1 MGIPF
6 DHASMDQIVSQSR
19 AYFFQHVLSWDM
31 AAQIAVA
38 ACALLLAYKAA
49 RVIRTWI
56 TRQQTKCSS
65 VQELCDDLSR
75 LTHFSYVIGPALA
88 LLFLWIPY
96 RIAEHFNLPLDGL
109 YTIVICLLALALVR
123 FLTGQ
128 MQNRFWATVIIIFLW
143 FNAFLYIFHL
153 NEPWLNLL
161 QHIDFNLGKIHIS
174 LLTLFRAVVIVLVL
188 YWLSR
193 NLLFLLHFWLTAES
207 GLTPAVQIL
216 LYKLSVIFL
225 FCASV
230 VVVLQYMRLGLTVF
244 ALFSGA
250 LGLGLGFGLQKVFA
264 NLVSGFIILAD
275 KSIKPG
281 DVIQLGDKFGWI
293 NFLGTRY
300 TSVISRNGTEHL
312 IPNENLVTSEVI
324 NWSYSNNLIRLE
336 IPVGVS
342 YGSDL
347 EKARDLMLEAAAA
360 SPRVLKDPQPACY
373 LLGFGD
379 SSVNLELRA
388 WLNDPQNGIGSVK
401 SDLLWGI
408 WRRFHEHDIELPF
421 PQRDLN
427 FKSIPEVRI
436 RTGPE
441 ERTEER

>member
-1 MGIPF
+1 MGIRF
-6 DHASMDQIVSQSR
+6 DHTLLDQIVSQGR
-19 AYFFQHVLSWDM
+19 EYFFHHVLSWAM
-31 AAQIAVA
+31 VAQIAA
-38 ACALLLAYKAA
+38 GGCALLLAYKAT

-56 TRQQTKCSS
+56 TRQQAKCSS
-65 VQELCDDLSR
+65 LEGVSYELSR
-75 LTHFSYVIGPALA
+75 LKTFSYVIGPALA
-88 LLFLWIPY
+88 LFFLWIPY
-96 RIAEHFNLPLDGL
+96 RIAEHFNLPRDGL

-128 MQNRFWATVIIIFLW
+128 MQNRFWAIVIMIFLW

-161 QHIDFNLGKIHIS
+161 QHIDFDLGKIHIS
-174 LLTLFRAVVIVLVL
+174 LLILFRAVVIVLVL
-188 YWLSR
+188 YWLSK
-193 NLLFLLHFWLTAES
+193 NLLFLLQFWLTAES

-225 FCASV
+225 FCVSV
-230 VVVLQYMRLGLTVF
+230 VVVLQYMGLGLTVF

-281 DVIQLGDKFGWI
+281 DVIQLGNKFGWI

-300 TSVISRNGTEHL
+300 TSVIARNGTEHL

-324 NWSYSNNLIRLE
+324 NWSYSNNLVRIDL
-336 IPVGVS
+336 PVGVS
-342 YGSDL
+342 YASDL
-347 EKARDLMLEAAAA
+347 EKARNLVLEAATD
-360 SPRVLKDPQPACY
+360 SPRVLTDPKPAC
-373 LLGFGD
+373 LLAGFGD
-379 SSVNLELRA
+379 NSVNLELRV
-388 WLNDPQNGIGSVK
+388 WLNDPQNGVGSLK

-408 WRRFHEHDIELPF
+408 WRRFHEHGIELPF
-421 PQRDLN
+421 PQRDLH
-427 FKSIPEVRI
+427 FKSIPEIRI
-436 RTGPE
+436 QTGPE
-441 ERTEER
+441 E

>member
-1 MGIPF
+1 MGIPL
-6 DHASMDQIVSQSR
+6 HGASLDQIVSQAR
-19 AYFFQHVLSWDM
+19 DYFFQVVLSWGM
-31 AAQIAVA
+31 LAQIAVA
-38 ACALLLAYKAA
+38 AGALLLAYKAA
-49 RVIRTWI
+49 TAIRAWI
-56 TRQQTKCSS
+56 SSQQEKCSS
-65 VQELCDDLSR
+65 VRDLCLDLSR
-75 LTHFSYVIGPALA
+75 LRHFSYVIGPALA
-88 LLFLWIPY
+88 LFLLWIPY
-96 RIAEHFNLPLDGL
+96 RLAEHFNLPRDGL
-109 YTIVICLLALALVR
+109 YTIVIFLLALALVR

-153 NEPWLNLL
+153 NEPWLHLL

-174 LLTLFRAVVIVLVL
+174 LLVLLRSVLIVLVL

-193 NLLFLLHFWLTAES
+193 NLLFLCNFWLTAES

-225 FCASV
+225 FCVSV
-230 VVVLQYMRLGLTVF
+230 VVVLQYMGLGLTVF

-281 DVIQLGDKFGWI
+281 DVIQLRDKFGWI

-300 TSVISRNGTEHL
+300 TSVIARNGTEHL

-324 NWSYSNNLIRLE
+324 NWSYSNNLLRLE

-347 EKARDLMLEAAAA
+347 EKARDLMLEAAAT
-360 SPRVLKDPQPACY
+360 SPRVLQDPQPVCY
-373 LLGFGD
+373 LLDFGD
-379 SSVNLELRA
+379 SSVNLELRV

-408 WRRFHEHDIELPF
+408 WRRFHEHGIELPF
-421 PQRDLN
+421 PQRDLH
-427 FKSIPEVRI
+427 FKSTPEERI
-436 RTGPE
+436 QTGPE
-441 ERTEER
+441 ER

>member
-6 DHASMDQIVSQSR
+6 DLASVMSQAR
-19 AYFFQHVLSWDM
+19 EYFFQRVLSWAM
-31 AAQIAVA
+31 LAQIAVA
-38 ACALLLAYKAA
+38 ACALLLAYKATTL
-49 RVIRTWI
+49 IRAWI
-56 TRQQTKCSS
+56 THQQAKCSPL
-65 VQELCDDLSR
+65 QETCRDLTR
-75 LTHFSYVIGPALA
+75 LTAFSYVIGPTLA

-96 RIAEHFNLPLDGL
+96 RIAEHFNWPRDGL

-128 MQNRFWATVIIIFLW
+128 MQNRFWATIIMIFLW

-153 NEPWLNLL
+153 NEPWLLLL
-161 QHIDFNLGKIHIS
+161 QHIDFNLGQIHIS
-174 LLTLFRAVVIVLVL
+174 LLTLFRAVVILLGL

-193 NLLFLLHFWLTAES
+193 NLLFLLHFWLTEES

-225 FCASV
+225 FCVSV
-230 VVVLQYMRLGLTVF
+230 VVVLQYMGLGLTVF

-281 DVIQLGDKFGWI
+281 DVIQVGDKYGWV

-300 TSVISRNGTEHL
+300 TSVVTRKGTEHL
-312 IPNENLVTSEVI
+312 IPNETLVTSEVI
-324 NWSYSNNLIRLE
+324 NWSYSNNLVRVD

-342 YGSDL
+342 YASDL
-347 EKARDLMLEAAAA
+347 EKARDLILEAAAG
-360 SPRVLKDPQPACY
+360 SPRVLTDPKPAC
-373 LLGFGD
+373 LLAGFGD
-379 SSVNLELRA
+379 NSVNLELRV
-388 WLNDPQNGIGSVK
+388 WLNDPQKGIGSMK

-408 WRRFHEHDIELPF
+408 WRRFHEHGIELPF
-421 PQRDLN
+421 PQRDVHL
-427 FKSIPEVRI
+427 KSIPDTLI

-441 ERTEER
+441 EV

>member
-6 DHASMDQIVSQSR
+6 DHTSINQLVSQTR
-19 AYFFQHVLSWDM
+19 DYFFQHVLSWAM
-31 AAQIAVA
+31 VAQIAVA
-38 ACALLLAYKAA
+38 ACALLLAYKATT
-49 RVIRTWI
+49 VIRTWI
-56 TRQQTKCSS
+56 TRQQAKCSPL
-65 VQELCDDLSR
+65 QEICGDLTR
-75 LTHFSYVIGPALA
+75 LTTFSYVIGPALA

-96 RIAEHFNLPLDGL
+96 RVAEHFNWPRDGL

-128 MQNRFWATVIIIFLW
+128 MQNRFWATIIMIFLW

-216 LYKLSVIFL
+216 LYKLTVIFL

-230 VVVLQYMRLGLTVF
+230 VLVLQYMGLGLTIF

-300 TSVISRNGTEHL
+300 TSVIARNGTEHL

-324 NWSYSNNLIRLE
+324 NWSYSNNLVRLD

-342 YGSDL
+342 YVADL
-347 EKARDLMLEAAAA
+347 EKARDLILEAAAA
-360 SPRVLKDPQPACY
+360 SPRVLTDPRPACY
-373 LLGFGD
+373 LAGFGD
-379 SSVNLELRA
+379 NSVNLELRV

-401 SDLLWGI
+401 NDLLWGI
-408 WRRFHEHDIELPF
+408 WQRFREHGIELPF
-421 PQRDLN
+421 PQRDLHL
-427 FKSIPEVRI
+427 KSIPEVKI
-436 RTGPE
+436 WTEPEGGPKVG
-441 ERTEER
+441 

>member
-1 MGIPF
+1 
-6 DHASMDQIVSQSR
+6 MDIRFEHVSLEQLVSQSR
-19 AYFFQHVLSWDM
+19 AYFFQQVLSWAM
-31 AAQIAVA
+31 VAQIAVA
-38 ACALLLAYKAA
+38 GCALLLEHKVTK
-49 RVIRTWI
+49 VIRDWI
-56 TRQQTKCSS
+56 TRQQEKCSS
-65 VQELCDDLSR
+65 LEGVSYELSR
-75 LTHFSYVIGPALA
+75 LKTFSHVIGPALA
-88 LLFLWIPY
+88 LFFLWIPY
-96 RIAEHFNLPLDGL
+96 RLAEHFNLPRDGL

-128 MQNRFWATVIIIFLW
+128 MQNRFWATVIAIFIW

-153 NEPWLNLL
+153 NGPWLNLL
-161 QHIDFNLGKIHIS
+161 QHIDFHIGKIHIS
-174 LLTLFRAVVIVLVL
+174 LLILLRSVLIVLVL

-193 NLLFLLHFWLTAES
+193 NLLFLLHFWLTADS

-225 FCASV
+225 FCVSV
-230 VVVLQYMRLGLTVF
+230 VVVLQYMGLGLTVF

-281 DVIQLGDKFGWI
+281 DVIQLRDKFGWI

-300 TSVISRNGTEHL
+300 TSVIARNGTEHL

-347 EKARDLMLEAAAA
+347 EAARDLMLEAAAT
-360 SPRVLKDPQPACY
+360 SPRVLKDPEPVCY
-373 LLGFGD
+373 LAGFGD
-379 SSVNLELRA
+379 SSVNLELRV

-421 PQRDLN
+421 PQRDLH
-427 FKSIPEVRI
+427 FKATPEVRI

-441 ERTEER
+441 EG

>member
-1 MGIPF
+1 MSISL
-6 DHASMDQIVSQSR
+6 DHASLDQLGSR
-19 AYFFQHVLSWDM
+19 AREYFFQHVFSWAM
-31 AAQIAVA
+31 AAQIAVVV
-38 ACALLLAYKAA
+38 CALLLAYKATS
-49 RVIRTWI
+49 VIRAWI
-56 TRQQTKCSS
+56 TRQQEKCSS
-65 VQELCDDLSR
+65 DQELCYDLTK

-88 LLFLWIPY
+88 LFFLWIPY
-96 RIAEHFNLPLDGL
+96 RIAEHFNLPRDGL
-109 YTIVICLLALALVR
+109 YTIVICLLALVLVR

-128 MQNRFWATVIIIFLW
+128 MQNRFWATIITIFLW

-153 NEPWLNLL
+153 NGPWLNLL

-174 LLTLFRAVVIVLVL
+174 LLTLFRAVLIVLVL

-193 NLLFLLHFWLTAES
+193 NLLFLLQFWLTAES

-216 LYKLSVIFL
+216 LYKLLVIFL
-225 FCASV
+225 FCVSV
-230 VVVLQYMRLGLTVF
+230 VVVLQYMGLGLTVF

-300 TSVISRNGTEHL
+300 TSVIARNGTEHL

-324 NWSYSNNLIRLE
+324 NWSYSNNLVRLE

-347 EKARDLMLEAAAA
+347 EKARDLMLEAAAT

-373 LLGFGD
+373 LAGFGD
-379 SSVNLELRA
+379 STVNLELRV
-388 WLNDPQNGIGSVK
+388 WLNDPQNGIGSVR
-401 SDLLWGI
+401 SNLLWGI
-408 WRRFHEHDIELPF
+408 WHRFHEHGIELPF
-421 PQRDLN
+421 PQRDLH
-427 FKSIPEVRI
+427 FKSFPEAKI
-436 RTGPE
+436 RTEPE
-441 ERTEER
+441 E

>member
-6 DHASMDQIVSQSR
+6 DHTSMDQIMSQAR
-19 AYFFQHVLSWDM
+19 DYFFQVVLSWAM
-31 AAQIAVA
+31 LAQIAVA
-38 ACALLLAYKAA
+38 AGALLLAYRIAKS
-49 RVIRTWI
+49 IRAWI
-56 TRQQTKCSS
+56 ARQQAKCGAD
-65 VQELCDDLSR
+65 QEICYDLSK
-75 LTHFSYVIGPALA
+75 LTHFSYVIGPGLG

-96 RIAEHFNLPLDGL
+96 RVAEHFNWPRDGL
-109 YTIVICLLALALVR
+109 YTILICFLALSLIR
-123 FLTGQ
+123 LLTGQ
-128 MQNRFWATVIIIFLW
+128 MQNRFWAKVIAIIFW
-143 FNAFLYIFHL
+143 FNAFLFIFHL
-153 NEPWLNLL
+153 NGPWLNLL
-161 QHIDFNLGKIHIS
+161 QHIDFHIGKIHIS
-174 LLTLFRAVVIVLVL
+174 LLILVRAGLIVLFL
-188 YWLSR
+188 YWLVR
-193 NLLFLLHFWLTAES
+193 NLMVLVHFWLTVES
-207 GLTPAVQIL
+207 GLAPAFQIL

-230 VVVLQYMRLGLTVF
+230 VVVLQYMGLGLTVF

-347 EKARDLMLEAAAA
+347 EKARDLMLETAAT
-360 SPRVLKDPQPACY
+360 SPRVLKDPQPACF
-373 LLGFGD
+373 LTGFGD
-379 SSVNLELRA
+379 STVNLELRV

-408 WRRFHEHDIELPF
+408 WRRFHEHGIELPF
-421 PQRDLN
+421 PQRDLH
-427 FKSIPEVRI
+427 FKSVPEVRI

-441 ERTEER
+441 EG

>member
-1 MGIPF
+1 MDIPF
-6 DHASMDQIVSQSR
+6 KHASMDQLVSQSR
-19 AYFFQHVLSWDM
+19 EYFFQHVLSWAM
-31 AAQIAVA
+31 LAQLALVGG
-38 ACALLLAYKAA
+38 ALLLASRAAKA
-49 RVIRTWI
+49 IRHWI
-56 TRQQTKCSS
+56 VRQQARCAAD
-65 VQELCDDLSR
+65 QELCHDLTR
-75 LTHFSYVIGPALA
+75 LTHFSDVVGPGMG

-96 RIAEHFNLPLDGL
+96 RIAEHFNLPRDGL
-109 YTIVICLLALALVR
+109 YTILICLLALALVR
-123 FLTGQ
+123 LVTGQ
-128 MQNRFWATVIIIFLW
+128 MQNRFWATIIAIFLW
-143 FNAFLYIFHL
+143 FNAFLFIFHL
-153 NEPWLNLL
+153 NGPWLNLV
-161 QHIDFNLGKIHIS
+161 QHIDFHSGKIHIS
-174 LLTLFRAVVIVLVL
+174 LLILFRAVIIVLFL
-188 YWLSR
+188 YWLVRS
-193 NLLFLLHFWLTAES
+193 LMVLLHFWLTVES

-225 FCASV
+225 FCLSV
-230 VVVLQYMRLGLTVF
+230 VVVLQYMGLGLTVF

-300 TSVISRNGTEHL
+300 TSVIARNGTEHL

-324 NWSYSNNLIRLE
+324 NWSYSNNLVRLE

-342 YGSDL
+342 YGADL
-347 EKARDLMLEAAAA
+347 EKARDLMLECAAT

-373 LLGFGD
+373 LVGFGD
-379 SSVNLELRA
+379 STVNLELRV
-388 WLNDPQNGIGSVK
+388 WLNDPQNGIGSLR

-408 WRRFHEHDIELPF
+408 WHRFHEHGIELPF
-421 PQRDLN
+421 PQRDLH
-427 FKSIPEVRI
+427 FKSIPEVKI

-441 ERTEER
+441 E

>member
-1 MGIPF
+1 MDNPF
-6 DHASMDQIVSQSR
+6 DLASVDQLVSQAR
-19 AYFFQHVLSWDM
+19 NYIFHQVLTWAM
-31 AAQIAVA
+31 FAQIAVA
-38 ACALLLAYKAA
+38 GCALLLAYKVTM
-49 RVIRTWI
+49 VIRTWI
-56 TRQQTKCSS
+56 TRQQTKCSPLEEIS
-65 VQELCDDLSR
+65 CDLTR
-75 LTHFSYVIGPALA
+75 LTTFSYVKGPVLA
-88 LLFLWIPY
+88 LFFLWIPY
-96 RIAEHFNLPLDGL
+96 RIAEHFNWPRDGL

-128 MQNRFWATVIIIFLW
+128 MQNRFWATIIMIFLW
-143 FNAFLYIFHL
+143 FNAFLYIFHF

-161 QHIDFNLGKIHIS
+161 QHIDFNLGQISIS

-193 NLLFLLHFWLTAES
+193 NLLFLLHFWLSAES

-230 VVVLQYMRLGLTVF
+230 VLVLHYMGLGLTVF

-281 DVIQLGDKFGWI
+281 DVIQVGDNYGWI

-300 TSVISRNGTEHL
+300 TSVITRNGTEHL

-324 NWSYSNNLIRLE
+324 NWSYSNNLVRIDL
-336 IPVGVS
+336 PVGVS
-342 YGSDL
+342 YASDL
-347 EKARDLMLEAAAA
+347 EKVRDLILEVAA
-360 SPRVLKDPQPACY
+360 SSARVLKDPKPNCF
-373 LLGFGD
+373 LREFGD
-379 SSVNLELRA
+379 NSVNLDLRV
-388 WLNDPQNGIGSVK
+388 WLNDPQNGIGSLK
-401 SDLLWGI
+401 SELLWGI
-408 WRRFHEHDIELPF
+408 WQRFREHGIELPF
-421 PQRDLN
+421 PQRDLHL
-427 FKSIPEVRI
+427 KSIPEVKI
-436 RTGPE
+436 QTGPE
-441 ERTEER
+441 RGPKAE

>member
-1 MGIPF
+1 MASPF
-6 DHASMDQIVSQSR
+6 NLAFANQIISQAR
-19 AYFFQHVLSWDM
+19 DYFFFHVLAWAM
-31 AAQIAVA
+31 LAQIAAA
-38 ACALLLAYKAA
+38 ACALLLAYKATKA
-49 RVIRTWI
+49 IRTWI
-56 TRQQTKCSS
+56 TRKQAKCSPP
-65 VQELCDDLSR
+65 QEICRDLSR
-75 LTHFSYVIGPALA
+75 LTTFSYVIGPALA
-88 LLFLWIPY
+88 LFFLWIPY
-96 RIAEHFNLPLDGL
+96 SVAEHFDLPRDGL

-128 MQNRFWATVIIIFLW
+128 MQNRFWATIIIIIFW

-174 LLTLFRAVVIVLVL
+174 LLTLFRAFVLVL
-188 YWLSR
+188 VFYWLSR

-230 VVVLQYMRLGLTVF
+230 TLVLQYMGIGLTVF

-281 DVIQLGDKFGWI
+281 DVIQVGDKYGWI

-300 TSVISRNGTEHL
+300 TSVITRNGTEHL

-324 NWSYSNNLIRLE
+324 NWSYSNNLVRIDL
-336 IPVGVS
+336 PVGVS
-342 YGSDL
+342 YASDL
-347 EKARDLMLEAAAA
+347 EKVRDLILEVAA
-360 SPRVLKDPQPACY
+360 SSARVLKDPKPNCF
-373 LLGFGD
+373 LKEFGD
-379 SSVNLELRA
+379 NSVNLDLRV
-388 WLNDPQNGIGSVK
+388 WLNDPQNGIGSLK
-401 SDLLWGI
+401 SELLWGI
-408 WRRFHEHDIELPF
+408 WQRFREHGIELPF
-421 PQRDLN
+421 PQRDLYL
-427 FKSIPEVRI
+427 KSIPEVRI

-441 ERTEER
+441 EG

>member
-1 MGIPF
+1 MDNPF
-6 DHASMDQIVSQSR
+6 DLASIDQLVSQAR
-19 AYFFQHVLSWDM
+19 QYFFQHVLSWAM
-31 AAQIAVA
+31 LAQIAVA
-38 ACALLLAYKAA
+38 GCALLLAYQATK
-49 RVIRTWI
+49 VIRDWI
-56 TRQQTKCSS
+56 TRQQAKCSAL
-65 VQELCDDLSR
+65 EGFCYELSR
-75 LTHFSYVIGPALA
+75 LKNFTYVIGPALA
-88 LLFLWIPY
+88 LFFLWIPY
-96 RIAEHFNLPLDGL
+96 RIAEHFNLPRDGL

-128 MQNRFWATVIIIFLW
+128 MQNRFWATIIMVFLW

-174 LLTLFRAVVIVLVL
+174 LLTFFRAVVIVLVL

-193 NLLFLLHFWLTAES
+193 NLLFLLNFWLTAES
-207 GLTPAVQIL
+207 GLTPAIQIL

-225 FCASV
+225 FCVSV
-230 VVVLQYMRLGLTVF
+230 VVVLQYMGLGLTVF

-281 DVIQLGDKFGWI
+281 DVIQLGNKFGWI

-300 TSVISRNGTEHL
+300 TSVIARNGTEHL

-342 YGSDL
+342 YAADL
-347 EKARDLMLEAAAA
+347 EKARDLMLEAAAS
-360 SPRVLKDPQPACY
+360 SPRVLKDPHPACY
-373 LLGFGD
+373 LTSFGD
-379 SSVNLELRA
+379 STVNLELRV
-388 WLNDPQNGIGSVK
+388 WLNDPQNGIGSVR
-401 SDLLWGI
+401 SHLLWGI
-408 WRRFHEHDIELPF
+408 WQRFHEHGIELPF
-421 PQRDLN
+421 PQRDLH

-436 RTGPE
+436 RTEPKD
-441 ERTEER
+441 

>member
-1 MGIPF
+1 MGISLN
-6 DHASMDQIVSQSR
+6 HASMDQLWSQGR
-19 AYFFQHVLSWDM
+19 AYFFQQVLSWTM

-38 ACALLLAYKAA
+38 AGALLLAYRIAKA
-49 RVIRTWI
+49 IRAWI
-56 TRQQTKCSS
+56 ARQQAKCAQD
-65 VQELCDDLSR
+65 QELCYDLSKLR
-75 LTHFSYVIGPALA
+75 HFSYVLGPGLG

-96 RIAEHFNLPLDGL
+96 RIAEHFNWPRDGL
-109 YTIVICLLALALVR
+109 YTVLICLLALALVR

-128 MQNRFWATVIIIFLW
+128 MQNRFWATVIAIFFW

-153 NEPWLNLL
+153 NGPWLNLL
-161 QHIDFNLGKIHIS
+161 QHIDFDIGKIHIS
-174 LLTLFRAVVIVLVL
+174 LLILFRAVVIVLFL
-188 YWLSR
+188 YWLVR
-193 NLLFLLHFWLTAES
+193 NLMVLVHFWLTVES
-207 GLTPAVQIL
+207 GLSPAVQIL
-216 LYKLSVIFL
+216 LYKLSAIFL
-225 FCASV
+225 FCVSV
-230 VVVLQYMRLGLTVF
+230 VVVLQYMGLGLTVF

-300 TSVISRNGTEHL
+300 TSVIARNGTEHL

-324 NWSYSNNLIRLE
+324 NWSYSNNLVRLE

-342 YGSDL
+342 YGADL
-347 EKARDLMLEAAAA
+347 EIARDLMLESAAA
-360 SPRVLKDPQPACY
+360 SPRVLKDPQPVCY
-373 LLGFGD
+373 LRGFGD
-379 SSVNLELRA
+379 STVNLELRV

-408 WRRFHEHDIELPF
+408 WRRFHEHGIELPF
-421 PQRDLN
+421 AQRDLH
-427 FKSIPEVRI
+427 FKDIPEVRI
-436 RTGPE
+436 RTEPAE
-441 ERTEER
+441 STEER

>member
-1 MGIPF
+1 MGIPLN
-6 DHASMDQIVSQSR
+6 HASMDQLVSQSR
-19 AYFFQHVLSWDM
+19 AYFFQHVLSWAM
-31 AAQIAVA
+31 AAQIVVAVG
-38 ACALLLAYKAA
+38 ALLLAYKLTKA
-49 RVIRTWI
+49 IRDWI
-56 TRQQTKCSS
+56 TRQQAKCSS
-65 VQELCDDLSR
+65 LEGVCYDLSK
-75 LTHFSYVIGPALA
+75 LKTFSYVIGPVLA
-88 LLFLWIPY
+88 LFFLWIPY
-96 RIAEHFNLPLDGL
+96 RIAEHFNLPRAGL
-109 YTIVICLLALALVR
+109 YTVVICLLALALVR

-128 MQNRFWATVIIIFLW
+128 MQNRFWATIITIFLW
-143 FNAFLYIFHL
+143 FNAFLFIFHL
-153 NEPWLNLL
+153 NGPWLNLL

-174 LLTLFRAVVIVLVL
+174 LLILFRSVVIVLVL
-188 YWLSR
+188 YWLSK
-193 NLLFLLHFWLTAES
+193 NLLYLFQFWLTAES
-207 GLTPAVQIL
+207 GLTAAVQIL
-216 LYKLSVIFL
+216 LYKLSVVFL
-225 FCASV
+225 FCVSV
-230 VVVLQYMRLGLTVF
+230 VVVLQYMGLGLTVF

-312 IPNENLVTSEVI
+312 IPNENLVTNEVI

-347 EKARDLMLEAAAA
+347 DKARDLMLEAAAA

-373 LLGFGD
+373 LVAFGD
-379 SSVNLELRA
+379 STVNLELRV

-421 PQRDLN
+421 PQRDLH
-427 FKSIPEVRI
+427 FKSMAEVKI
-436 RTGPE
+436 QTKPE
-441 ERTEER
+441 ESAEKK

>member
-1 MGIPF
+1 
-6 DHASMDQIVSQSR
+6 MDILFGHVSLEQIVSRSR
-19 AYFFQHVLSWDM
+19 DYFFQQVLSWAM
-31 AAQIAVA
+31 LAQLAVA

-49 RVIRTWI
+49 TAIRAWI
-56 TRQQTKCSS
+56 TRRQEKCSAA
-65 VQELCDDLSR
+65 QDLCLDLSR
-75 LTHFSYVIGPALA
+75 LRHFSYVIGPALA
-88 LLFLWIPY
+88 LVLVWIPY
-96 RIAEHFNLPLDGL
+96 CIAEHFNLPRDGL
-109 YTIVICLLALALVR
+109 FTIVILLLALFLVR

-128 MQNRFWATVIIIFLW
+128 MRNRFWATIIKIYIW
-143 FNAFLYIFHL
+143 FNAFLFIFHL
-153 NEPWLNLL
+153 NDPWLLLL
-161 QHIDFNLGKIHIS
+161 QHIDFHLGNIHIS
-174 LLTLFRAVVIVLVL
+174 LLILLRAAVIVLVL
-188 YWLSR
+188 YWLAR

-216 LYKLSVIFL
+216 LYKLSVIVL
-225 FCASV
+225 LCVSV
-230 VVVLQYMRLGLTVF
+230 VVVLQYMGLSLTVF

-281 DVIQLGDKFGWI
+281 DVIQLGNKFGWI

-347 EKARDLMLEAAAA
+347 EKARDLMLEVAAA
-360 SPRVLKDPQPACY
+360 SPRVLKDPQPVCY
-373 LLGFGD
+373 LAGFGD
-379 SSVNLELRA
+379 STVNLELRI

-408 WRRFHEHDIELPF
+408 WRRFHEHGIELPF
-421 PQRDLN
+421 PQRDLH

-441 ERTEER
+441 E

>member
-19 AYFFQHVLSWDM
+19 AYFFQHVLSW
-31 AAQIAVA
+31 ALLAQIAVA
-38 ACALLLAYKAA
+38 AGALLLAYKAA
-49 RVIRTWI
+49 TVIRAWI
-56 TRQQTKCSS
+56 TRQQAKYSPE
-65 VQELCDDLSR
+65 QEIGRDLTR
-75 LTHFSYVIGPALA
+75 LTTFSYVIGPALA

-96 RIAEHFNLPLDGL
+96 RIAEHFNLPRDGL
-109 YTIVICLLALALVR
+109 FTIVICLLALALAR

-128 MQNRFWATVIIIFLW
+128 MQNRFWATVIAIFLW

-153 NEPWLNLL
+153 NGPWLNLL

-174 LLTLFRAVVIVLVL
+174 LLILLRSVLIVLVL

-193 NLLFLLHFWLTAES
+193 NLLFLLNFWLTAES

-225 FCASV
+225 FCVSV
-230 VVVLQYMRLGLTVF
+230 VVVLQYMGLGLTVF

-281 DVIQLGDKFGWI
+281 DVIQLGNKFGWI

-347 EKARDLMLEAAAA
+347 EKARDLMLEAAAT
-360 SPRVLKDPQPACY
+360 SPRVLKDPQPACF
-373 LLGFGD
+373 LTGFGD
-379 SSVNLELRA
+379 STVNLELRI

-408 WRRFHEHDIELPF
+408 WRRFHEHGIELPF
-421 PQRDLN
+421 PQRDLH
-427 FKSIPEVRI
+427 FKSIPEVKI
-436 RTGPE
+436 QTKPE
-441 ERTEER
+441 ELTEKR